1 MGATYQPGVAPV
13 AQPQGS
19 PTRNSTLKACHIAN
33 TKDGFHRKATEN
45 SQLSIGD
52 RLLGVDIMDKPL
64 FPVCSVE
71 PSAPVFR
78 LCCGLVAHSV
88 T

>member
-1 MGATYQPGVAPV
+1 MGTTYQPGVAPV

-33 TKDGFHRKATEN
+33 AKDGFHRKATEN

-52 RLLGVDIMDKPL
+52 RLPL
-64 FPVCSVE
+64 F
-71 PSAPVFR
+71 R
-78 LCCGLVAHSV
+78 LNGCQMIENHHQDTKLQVRSFC
-88 T
+88 